1 MQETLSSNVLRA
13 DVFSA
18 DHNLKFRPRLKQER
32 FGRSERLDS
41 NVLDVASQAGVE
53 RRWGAAALLVAVPAS
68 IWGVVAILGNCELCG
83 TRREFV
89 NVAALLGTIALSG
102 LRNCVE

>member
-1 MQETLSSNVLRA
+1 M
-13 DVFSA
+13 
-18 DHNLKFRPRLKQER
+18 KFRPRLKQER

-53 RRWGAAALLVAVPAS
+53 RRWGAAALVPAS

-83 TRREFV
+83 TRREYI
-89 NVAALLGTIALSG
+89 NVAALLGTIAR